1 MIHKK
6 LHGIFPKDV
15 VKDVTL
21 QKHEDSLKKNTCN
34 QDLTALVTF
43 YVSY

>member
-1 MIHKK
+1 M
-6 LHGIFPKDV
+6 

-21 QKHEDSLKKNTCN
+21 QKHEDSLKKNTSN
-34 QDLTALVTF
+34 QDLTALVTS